1 MSTNLCFPQKS
12 TASTRR
18 MSTPAPLKYVDF
30 LYAEVPNPIL
40 SQPIDFKNFPAELA
54 QIEQAIKQC
63 TCREQRYL
71 CEG

>member
-1 MSTNLCFPQKS
+1 
-12 TASTRR
+12 